1 MQTKKLII
9 LIFDREAISFVVFS
23 SVVSIIN
30 MANSS
35 SDGNVLSLAE
45 VKQLAEDKN
54 KCILLINNRIY
65 DVTKFIDEVCKNS
78 RNCFLFL
85 FELFSSIRVVKKF

>member
-1 MQTKKLII
+1 M
-9 LIFDREAISFVVFS
+9 IFDREAISFVVVFSS

-35 SDGNVLSLAE
+35 SDGNVLSLTE

-54 KCILLINNRIY
+54 KCVLIINNRIY
-65 DVTKFIDEVCKNS
+65 DVTKFIDEVCENS
-78 RNCFLFL
+78 RNCFFI
-85 FELFSSIRVVKKF
+85 FV